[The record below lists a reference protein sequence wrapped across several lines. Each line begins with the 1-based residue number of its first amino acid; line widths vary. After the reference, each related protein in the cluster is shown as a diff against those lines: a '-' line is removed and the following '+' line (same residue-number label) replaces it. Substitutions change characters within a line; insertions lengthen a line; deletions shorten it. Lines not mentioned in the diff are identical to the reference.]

1 MSAVASKGPVLDAA
15 LERRLAR
22 VGRRSERWRRLTLES
37 GVALIALVI
46 LASVVGHFVYPDP
59 NGQNLAQALQSPS
72 LAHPFGTDNLG
83 RDVLART
90 LAGTWIDLG
99 VALGATYFALVV
111 GVVVGT
117 VAGYFR
123 GWPERVIMRVT
134 DVIIAFP
141 FMVLVIAIVAIV
153 GPGIKGMFIG
163 LALSGWAY
171 YARLARAEMLV
182 LGEKS
187 FVQAAQTL
195 GYSHWRVIWR
205 HAIPNLIRTPLV
217 YSMSDIVLNIV
228 GVASLSFLGLGVQP
242 PTAEWGAIIADGQTY
257 LLTAWWITT
266 LPGIVVVIVGV
277 GFSLVGDGL
286 ADRLRVRRG
295 SGSVR

>member
-1 MSAVASKGPVLDAA
+1 VKDRAPDAA
-15 LERRLAR
+15 LGRRLAR
-22 VGRRSERWRRLTLES
+22 VGRRSARWRRLTLEA
-37 GVALIALVI
+37 GIALIALVC
-46 LASVVGHFVYPDP
+46 LASLVGHFVYPHP
-59 NGQNLAQALQSPS
+59 NEQDLAQALRSPS
-72 LAHPFGTDNLG
+72 LEHPFGTDNLG

-99 VALGATYFALVV
+99 IAVGATYLSVVV
-111 GVVVGT
+111 GVVVGA
-117 VAGYFR
+117 VAGYLR
-123 GWPERVIMRVT
+123 GWPERLIMRLV

-153 GPGIKGMFIG
+153 GPGIKGVFLG
-163 LALSGWAY
+163 LAIGGWAF

-182 LGEKS
+182 LKEKS

-205 HAIPNLIRTPLV
+205 HAIPNLIRPPLV
-217 YSMSDIVLNIV
+217 YSMSDIVANILF
-228 GVASLSFLGLGVQP
+228 VASVSFLGLGVQP
-242 PTAEWGAIIADGQTY
+242 PTPEWGSIIADGQTY

-266 LPGIVVVIVGV
+266 LPGVVVVIVGI

-286 ADRLRVRRG
+286 ADRLRTRRAVVR
-295 SGSVR
+295 

>member
-1 MSAVASKGPVLDAA
+1 VSAVASRGDKRDAA
-15 LERRLAR
+15 LDRRLAR
-22 VGRRSERWRRLTLES
+22 VGRRSERWRRLTLEA
-37 GVALIALVI
+37 GVGLIALVI
-46 LASVVGHFVYPDP
+46 LASVVGRFVYPHP
-59 NGQNLAQALQSPS
+59 NEQHLSEALQAPS

-83 RDVLART
+83 RDVLGRT

-99 VALGATYFALVV
+99 IALGATYLSLVC
-111 GVVVGT
+111 GVVMGT

-123 GWPERVIMRVT
+123 GWPERVTMRVI

-153 GPGIKGMFIG
+153 GPGVRGVFIG
-163 LALSGWAY
+163 IAVGGWAY

-182 LGEKS
+182 LKERS
-187 FVQAAQTL
+187 YVQAAQTL

-205 HAIPNLIRTPLV
+205 HAIPNLIRAPLV
-217 YSMSDIVLNIV
+217 YSMSDIVLNITW
-228 GVASLSFLGLGVQP
+228 VASLSYLGLGVQP
-242 PTAEWGAIIADGQTY
+242 PTPEWGSIIADGQPY

-266 LPGIVVVIVGV
+266 LPGLVVVIVGI

-286 ADRLRVRRG
+286 ADRLRARRTAVR
-295 SGSVR
+295 